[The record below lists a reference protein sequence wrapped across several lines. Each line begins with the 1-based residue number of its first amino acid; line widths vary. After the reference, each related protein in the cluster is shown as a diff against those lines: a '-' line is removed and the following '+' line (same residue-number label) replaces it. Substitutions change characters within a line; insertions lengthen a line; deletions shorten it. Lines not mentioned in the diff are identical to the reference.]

1 MDVGLM
7 TTRPINGCKTRSAE
21 EKDAIREQLGRILEH
36 PAFKSSQ
43 RSARFLRYVVEYALL
58 DTHDVQPLKERT
70 LGAELFGLD
79 PAYDTNQYT
88 VVRNA
93 ATDVRKRLAMYY
105 HEPGHESEIQIDL
118 SAGSYMPG
126 FHPCANSQKEE
137 TAFPGA
143 SQPSREQEL
152 TTRAAAE
159 LAVAAV
165 SEKKLRRRTWSVLW
179 MTAAV
184 AIAATVA
191 VLGLAWRHSL
201 GNSPLTRLANMSD
214 LDQFWQPVFDD
225 AAPEPVILLCTGDLP
240 TPAGMEKQ
248 VMPVGDALATAD
260 FARLLG
266 TENKRFRIAIANT
279 VSMTELQPATAILVG
294 GSDNLWT
301 LYAIEGLRFHFSA
314 RASVNDPVWI
324 EDTKNP
330 SNKEWILSASPT
342 LESGQNCALIAR
354 FIDPRVG
361 RWRVVAAGLDGAATG
376 VAARVLVDPN
386 YLKELTGHLPEGWRS
401 RNLEAVVSVPMVN
414 GETRFPRLVA
424 YDIW

>member
-1 MDVGLM
+1 
-7 TTRPINGCKTRSAE
+7 
-21 EKDAIREQLGRILEH
+21 
-36 PAFKSSQ
+36 
-43 RSARFLRYVVEYALL
+43 
-58 DTHDVQPLKERT
+58 
-70 LGAELFGLD
+70 
-79 PAYDTNQYT
+79 
-88 VVRNA
+88 
-93 ATDVRKRLAMYY
+93 
-105 HEPGHESEIQIDL
+105 
-118 SAGSYMPG
+118 
-126 FHPCANSQKEE
+126 
-137 TAFPGA
+137 
-143 SQPSREQEL
+143 
-152 TTRAAAE
+152 
-159 LAVAAV
+159 
-165 SEKKLRRRTWSVLW
+165 